1 MGPVLGG
8 ILAQPVKNYPSL
20 FSEGTIWDRFPFLLV
35 NLFCAF
41 VACCSVTMAWLFMGE
56 THPEKRHNKD
66 LGIELGKKIICCIRR
81 EKLAPVGYEK
91 VDVLPYLSEFD
102 TNSSESDLLMMDE
115 SGEALPAYTSSPALQ
130 QTPAAPLP
138 VPDLLDVNDS
148 GKETTIPKKAFTRQV
163 LLNIA
168 AYGILA

>member
-91 VDVLPYLSEFD
+91 VDVLP
-102 TNSSESDLLMMDE
+102 
-115 SGEALPAYTSSPALQ
+115 
-130 QTPAAPLP
+130 
-138 VPDLLDVNDS
+138 
-148 GKETTIPKKAFTRQV
+148 
-163 LLNIA
+163 
-168 AYGILA
+168 